1 MLHSSFNMAQYRSIN
16 ESVLKELMSFSFSP
30 QNQFSEEEFIITIA
44 KCNNSS
50 APSPDKLLWSHLKH
64 ILKDKTCLKNFV
76 NIVNSCFD
84 LGFWPLHFKISTT
97 IVIPKPNKMSYNSP
111 KVFRSIVLLNTM
123 GKLIEKVIGDRFQ
136 FHMMSNNFIHQS
148 QLGRLKFKFTSDAG
162 VALTYFIHMG
172 QVKNFST
179 NTLAFDIF
187 QFFPSL
193 ILEKVEFDI
202 HVIKFFSNYL
212 VERKTHY
219 FWNNFSFPY
228 FNINIGVGQGSA
240 LSPILSA
247 LYLSPFLHTL
257 EKQLKNLKIP
267 ISFLLFVD
275 DSLLVA

>member
-1 MLHSSFNMAQYRSIN
+1 
-16 ESVLKELMSFSFSP
+16 
-30 QNQFSEEEFIITIA
+30 
-44 KCNNSS
+44 
-50 APSPDKLLWSHLKH
+50 
-64 ILKDKTCLKNFV
+64 
-76 NIVNSCFD
+76 
-84 LGFWPLHFKISTT
+84 
-97 IVIPKPNKMSYNSP
+97 
-111 KVFRSIVLLNTM
+111 
-123 GKLIEKVIGDRFQ
+123 
-136 FHMMSNNFIHQS
+136 
-148 QLGRLKFKFTSDAG
+148 
-162 VALTYFIHMG
+162 
-172 QVKNFST
+172 VKNFST

-193 ILEKVEFDI
+193 ILGKVEFDI